1 VEFSELCEG
10 KRASFPTGTPFPA
23 VAFDDSLSADRLIDL
38 SGRIVRG
45 TEVAAAYL
53 LVGLFAVGVIDIAI
67 RIGELAV
74 SGRITR
80 PQAIIGLLDPF
91 LLLFV
96 IVELYQTVVAYSR
109 EEDEVSVVTTAI
121 YAGMIAMIR
130 KAILFQTGDYDTEIQ
145 ALTAAGSYM
154 LILVGLAVVLFVAYR
169 YGREN

>member
-1 VEFSELCEG
+1 MATDESRL
-10 KRASFPTGTPFPA
+10 
-23 VAFDDSLSADRLIDL
+23 LSSDRLIDL

-45 TEVAAAYL
+45 IEVAAAYL

-67 RIGELAV
+67 QIVDLAL
-74 SGRITR
+74 SGRITQ
-80 PQAIIGLLDPF
+80 PQAIIGLLDSV

-109 EEDEVSVVTTAI
+109 EEDEIEVVTTAI

-130 KAILFQTGDYDTEIQ
+130 KAILFQTSDYNSVTA

-169 YGREN
+169 YGRES

>member
-1 VEFSELCEG
+1 
-10 KRASFPTGTPFPA
+10 
-23 VAFDDSLSADRLIDL
+23 VATDEPRSLSSDTLIDL

-53 LVGLFAVGVIDIAI
+53 LAGLFAVGVVDIAI
-67 RIGELAV
+67 QIVELALPGGQG
-74 SGRITR
+74 SITQ
-80 PQAIIGLLDPF
+80 PQSIIGLLDPF

-96 IVELYQTVVAYSR
+96 IVELYQTVVAYIR
-109 EEDEVSVVTTAI
+109 EEDEVAVVTTAI

-130 KAILFQTGDYDTEIQ
+130 KAILFQTGDYETEAQ

-154 LILVGLAVVLFVAYR
+154 LILVGLGVVLFVAYR

>member
-1 VEFSELCEG
+1 MATDESRL
-10 KRASFPTGTPFPA
+10 
-23 VAFDDSLSADRLIDL
+23 LSSDRLIDL

-45 TEVAAAYL
+45 IEVAAAYL

-67 RIGELAV
+67 QIVDLAL
-74 SGRITR
+74 SGRITQ
-80 PQAIIGLLDPF
+80 PQSIIGLLDSV

-109 EEDEVSVVTTAI
+109 EEDEIEVVTTAI

-130 KAILFQTGDYDTEIQ
+130 KAILFQTSDYNSVTA

-169 YGREN
+169 YGRES